1 MRLKQ
6 KRAIGPLDFLFVA
19 FFASALLAGVVRC
32 VFQGDLTIFNTILQA
47 TFQSAQTAFEIALA
61 LTGVLCFWMGL
72 MSVGEKSGLIPR
84 MAKGISPLLRTL
96 FPSIPQGDPAMGKI
110 FMSISANL
118 LGLDN
123 AATPLG
129 LETMKRLQELNK
141 EPDRASDAMIMFLA
155 INASGLTLIPTSIMA
170 FRMQA
175 GASNP
180 ADIFFPILLAT
191 LVSTIVAILLVGAHQ
206 RIKLW
211 QAPLLLFFGG
221 IALLIALIILLKQ
234 QLSPEMFGTC
244 TTLAASL
251 LLLTTI
257 VLFLISGVRARIKIF
272 ETFVEG
278 AKGGFTTAVNIIPY
292 LVAMLVG
299 VAVFRASG
307 ALDYIIEAL
316 RRLVLLLGAD
326 SEWVEA
332 LPTMLVKPLSGSGSR
347 ALMVDAMQTYGA
359 DSLVGRIASIVQGST
374 DTTLYIVAVY
384 YGAVKVKQTRYTIG
398 YSLLADAAGIIASV
412 FIGYLFFA

>member
-19 FFASALLAGVVRC
+19 FFASALLAGIVRC

-72 MSVGEKSGLIPR
+72 MSVGEKSGIIPR

-129 LETMKRLQELNK
+129 LETMKRLQELN
-141 EPDRASDAMIMFLA
+141 IMFLA

-180 ADIFFPILLAT
+180 ADVFFPILLAT
-191 LVSTIVAILLVGAHQ
+191 LVSTIVAILLVGARQ

-221 IALLIALIILLKQ
+221 IALLIALIVLLKQ

-316 RRLVLLLGAD
+316 RQFVLLLGAD

-412 FIGYLFFA
+412 LIGYLFFA

>member
-1 MRLKQ
+1 
-6 KRAIGPLDFLFVA
+6 
-19 FFASALLAGVVRC
+19 
-32 VFQGDLTIFNTILQA
+32 
-47 TFQSAQTAFEIALA
+47 
-61 LTGVLCFWMGL
+61 

-96 FPSIPQGDPAMGKI
+96 FPSIPQGDSAMGKI

-180 ADIFFPILLAT
+180 ADVFFPILLAT
-191 LVSTIVAILLVGAHQ
+191 LVSTIVAILLVGARQ

-221 IALLIALIILLKQ
+221 IALLIALIVLLKQ

-316 RRLVLLLGAD
+316 RQFVLLLGAD

-412 FIGYLFFA
+412 LIGYLFFA